1 MIKFDFWLLELNS
14 KMLSF
19 VNNAGYEGDDIAE
32 NSEYLPCMLEKQST
46 DVKYVHHYS
55 Y

>member
-32 NSEYLPCMLEKQST
+32 NSEYLHVC
-46 DVKYVHHYS
+46 
-55 Y
+55 